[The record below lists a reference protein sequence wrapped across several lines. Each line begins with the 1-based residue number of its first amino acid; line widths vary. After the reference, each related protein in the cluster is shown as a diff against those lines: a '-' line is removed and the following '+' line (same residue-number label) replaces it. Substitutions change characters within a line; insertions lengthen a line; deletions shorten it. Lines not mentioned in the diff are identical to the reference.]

1 MHEQRDLQSQFGID
15 LSKRKVHVRTEAKF
29 MRPAFINNSFLK
41 KKKKKDAMSTLS
53 FGMTRKAVDF
63 WKHINRGFFLFHF
76 NSLF

>member
-1 MHEQRDLQSQFGID
+1 
-15 LSKRKVHVRTEAKF
+15 